1 MASNQTQIKQ
11 VGKFGL
17 VGIINT
23 LLDFGLYNLFT
34 SSLVGFSLYQGNIF
48 STTIAMAFSF
58 FANKRLVFK
67 QEGGN
72 LLKQAVVFVAVTG
85 FGLWVLQNGV
95 IKLLVDV
102 WPAPLNLAYSIVGAL
117 GLDQIF
123 SRDFVT
129 KNGAKAFATLV
140 SLTWNYLLYKKVV
153 FKP

>member
-1 MASNQTQIKQ
+1 MAGNQTEIKQ

-23 LLDFGLYNLFT
+23 LLDFGLFNLFT
-34 SSLVGFSLYQGNIF
+34 SSLVGFSLYQANII
-48 STTIAMAFSF
+48 STTVAMAFSF

-72 LLKQAVVFVAVTG
+72 LLKQALVFVAVTG
-85 FGLWVLQNGV
+85 FGLWVLQNGI

-102 WPAPLNLAYSIVGAL
+102 WPAPLNLAYSVVQVL
-117 GLDQIF
+117 GLDQIL
-123 SRDFVT
+123 SQDFVT
-129 KNGAKAFATLV
+129 KNGAKAVATLV
-140 SLTWNYLLYKKVV
+140 SLTWNYVLYKKVV

>member
-1 MASNQTQIKQ
+1 MATGQTQIKQ

-23 LLDFGLYNLFT
+23 LLDFGLFNLFS
-34 SSLVGFSLYQGNIF
+34 SSLVGLTLYQANIG
-48 STTIAMAFSF
+48 STSVAMIFSF

-102 WPAPLNLAYSIVGAL
+102 WPVPLNLAYAVVEFL
-117 GLDQIF
+117 NLDQIF

-129 KNGAKAFATLV
+129 KNGAKAIATVV
-140 SLTWNYLLYKKVV
+140 SLVWNFVLYKKIV